1 MVEQAVHGAEEQHA
15 HPGPRVYVTVA
26 VVLGLITL
34 VEVFIW
40 YLPDLG
46 AYLPGMNLEATRPWL
61 PPAFIALS
69 AVKFSFV
76 VLYFMHLK
84 FDPKVFAG
92 IFVFY
97 LLIAA
102 SIAVAFIALFHGFY
116 FF

>member
-1 MVEQAVHGAEEQHA
+1 MVDQAVHEAEEQHA
-15 HPGPRVYVTVA
+15 HPGPRVYVTIA

-40 YLPDLG
+40 YLPDMGFEGL
-46 AYLPGMNLEATRPWL
+46 RPWL

>member
-1 MVEQAVHGAEEQHA
+1 MVEQAVYEAEEQHA

-40 YLPDLG
+40 YLPEMG
-46 AYLPGMNLEATRPWL
+46 FESFRPWL
-61 PPAFIALS
+61 PTAFIALS

-84 FDPKVFAG
+84 FDPKLFAG

-102 SIAVAFIALFHGFY
+102 SVAVAFIALFHGFY